1 MIRLLLPVS
10 DWPIIIIRL
19 GALPLVVSHLFG
31 VTVLVL
37 WVGLEKAKETK
48 LGCEKYFGKVKYGV
62 RDALGSY
69 CQYSTKYAP

>member
-10 DWPIIIIRL
+10 DWPIIII
-19 GALPLVVSHLFG
+19 ALPLVVSHPFG

-48 LGCEKYFGKVKYGV
+48 LGCEKYFGRVKYGV